1 MLNDLDKGLLHETN
15 HSGNTKMSKLM
26 VLLSSTFE
34 ASSVLLESVEVD
46 IETVDSYGIRVVGDD
61 VANSTY

>member
-1 MLNDLDKGLLHETN
+1 
-15 HSGNTKMSKLM
+15 MSKLM
-26 VLLSSTFE
+26 VLLSSIFG